1 MHIFSYRLK
10 CLLRDRMNVF
20 WTLCFPLILATFF
33 NLAFGSLMDEEKF
46 EPVPLAVVQNDTYD
60 NNLSFKTVLEEVS
73 TGEDRLFDLQVV
85 NLDKADKLLKDGEIS
100 AYIVVGGE
108 IELIIRKT
116 GINQSIVKA
125 FLDQYQQTF
134 IATSDIFT
142 NNPEAYEKIIAQIG
156 NPSSYIK
163 EVPISKSEPNTVLN
177 YFYSLIAMA
186 CMYGSFWGL
195 REITDIQANL
205 SSRAARINLS
215 PTHKLK
221 TFIINISAATLI
233 QFVEIL
239 VLIAYLKYF
248 IKIDF
253 GDKTG
258 FVILTSFVGTVTGIT
273 LGAFISA
280 LVNTGEGV
288 KIAIS
293 LAVSMV
299 GSFFAGMMFDKM
311 KYIVSQKAPI
321 ISYINPVNLLADAL
335 YSLYYY
341 DGYSRYWLD
350 IGLLCAFIAVFS
362 LGTFLVLRR
371 RKYASI

>member
-100 AYIVVGGE
+100 AYIVVGDE

-134 IATSDIFT
+134 NATSDILT

-341 DGYSRYWLD
+341 DGYSRYWLN